1 MREEYEGVPSEVEDS
16 SSQAGWL
23 YTDLLL
29 ALMVVF
35 LATISFVPLIS
46 NPELVDDK
54 KVTTSSDKINPFK
67 SEENSFSL
75 LLKSEADV
83 AIANKVQ
90 AFLMEK
96 YSKTNKQVT
105 VLQVVGGFDP
115 KSDSEADG
123 MLTALSFAS
132 KLRTKNPELFAS
144 ARSTISSSAL
154 IPKGQAVVRLTF
166 E

>member
-1 MREEYEGVPSEVEDS
+1 MISDQQDESIDAEDS

-29 ALMVVF
+29 ALMVIF
-35 LATISFVPLIS
+35 LATISFVPAEVS
-46 NPELVDDK
+46 PSKMDNKDA
-54 KVTTSSDKINPFK
+54 TTSKEFINPLK
-67 SEENSFSL
+67 SSDNSFTV
-75 LLKSEADV
+75 LLKKESDID
-83 AIANKVQ
+83 IANKVQ

-96 YSKTNKQVT
+96 FSKTNKQVT

-115 KSDSEADG
+115 KSESEADG

-132 KLRTKNPELFAS
+132 KLRAKNPELFAS

-154 IPKGQAVVRLTF
+154 IQKGQAVVRLTF